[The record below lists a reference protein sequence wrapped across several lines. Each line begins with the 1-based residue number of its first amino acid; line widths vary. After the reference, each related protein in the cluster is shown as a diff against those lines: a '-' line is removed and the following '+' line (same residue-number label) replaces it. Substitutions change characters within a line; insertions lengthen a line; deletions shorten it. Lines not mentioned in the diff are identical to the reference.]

1 MINYNDAE
9 QALNY
14 LKNTDTEFARRK
26 CLYEGLDDQKK
37 TVEAL
42 AFISAEGSAAERAQ
56 KAKASNEY
64 QDHIQ
69 AINEARIEFETM
81 RNQRQTAALQIEM
94 WRSVNSNMKK
104 GNI

>member
-9 QALNY
+9 KALEF
-14 LKNTDTEFARRK
+14 LKSSDVEFARRK

-37 TVEAL
+37 TIEAL
-42 AFISAEGSAAERAQ
+42 AFINAKGSAAERAQ
-56 KAKASNEY
+56 IAKCDDGY

>member
-9 QALNY
+9 KALEF
-14 LKNTDTEFARRK
+14 LKSSDVEFARRK

-37 TVEAL
+37 TVEAI
-42 AFISAEGSAAERAQ
+42 AFMNAEGSAAERAQ
-56 KAKASNEY
+56 KAKADNGY

-94 WRSVNSNMKK
+94 WRSVNSAMKM